1 MPSPFCVESMLGRL
15 LLLFTVVPLLELY
28 LLIEVGSRLGAGFT
42 VVLIALTG
50 GVGALLARMQGFRV
64 LGQIRE
70 RLAQD
75 RLPADEL
82 LSGGLVLAG
91 GLLLVTPGI
100 LTDVVGLTLLLPFVR
115 VRVVQWVK
123 DFLRRKI
130 EGASIQVVTWER
142 EE

>member
-1 MPSPFCVESMLGRL
+1 MLGRL
-15 LLLFTVVPLLELY
+15 LILFTVVPLLELY

-130 EGASIQVVTWER
+130 EGANIQVVTWER

>member
-1 MPSPFCVESMLGRL
+1 MLGRL